1 MSRPRADSL
10 QSQRCNLSFET
21 PVYPLNGRCAEVDV
35 TPELVRAA
43 QQGDPAAM
51 EDLIS
56 GSYRAA
62 YTLALRLLGNPD
74 DAAEA
79 TQEAYIR
86 MVKGL
91 KRFREVGAF
100 PTWLFKIVSNVCM
113 TEMRKR
119 SRRDLPVEMETMGGT
134 ERLPWTNEP
143 AAVDAESEAIGRVFW
158 GELEAAV
165 QELPEAYRS
174 VVVLRDVYGLSGE
187 ETGEILGVSS
197 GAVKVRLHRARR
209 RLRDRLAT
217 QFPEWVIGEEG
228 ERETT

>member
-1 MSRPRADSL
+1 M
-10 QSQRCNLSFET
+10 
-21 PVYPLNGRCAEVDV
+21 DV

-43 QQGDPAAM
+43 QRGDPAAL
-51 EDLIS
+51 EDLIA

-62 YTLALRLLGNPD
+62 YTLALRLMGNPD

-119 SRRDLPVEMETMGGT
+119 GRRDLPVEMETMTGT
-134 ERLPWTNEP
+134 ERLPWLEEP
-143 AAVDAESEAIGRVFW
+143 SLVDAEQTALGHIFW
-158 GELEAAV
+158 AELERSV
-165 QELPEAYRS
+165 QGLPESYRS

-187 ETGEILGVSS
+187 ETGDILGISP

-209 RLRDRLAT
+209 RLRDELAS
-217 QFPEWVIGEEG
+217 QFPEWTSSSGDAND
-228 ERETT
+228 ERETA

>member
-1 MSRPRADSL
+1 V
-10 QSQRCNLSFET
+10 N
-21 PVYPLNGRCAEVDV
+21 V

-43 QQGDPAAM
+43 QSGDPAAL
-51 EDLIS
+51 EDLIA

-86 MVKGL
+86 MMRGL

-119 SRRDLPVEMETMGGT
+119 ARRDVPVE
-134 ERLPWTNEP
+134 
-143 AAVDAESEAIGRVFW
+143 AATIEFSAPEDAEDLAVGRVFW
-158 GELEAAV
+158 GELEQSV
-165 QELPEAYRS
+165 QKLPEVYRS
-174 VVVLRDVYGLSGE
+174 VVVLRDIYGLSGE
-187 ETGEILGVSS
+187 ETAEMLGVSP
-197 GAVKVRLHRARR
+197 GAVKVRLHRARK
-209 RLRDRLAT
+209 RLRDELAA
-217 QFPEWVIGEEG
+217 QFPEWASGD
-228 ERETT
+228 ERETA

>member
-1 MSRPRADSL
+1 M
-10 QSQRCNLSFET
+10 
-21 PVYPLNGRCAEVDV
+21 DV

-51 EDLIS
+51 EDLIA

-86 MVKGL
+86 VVRSL

-113 TEMRKR
+113 TEIRKR
-119 SRRDLPVEMETMGGT
+119 NRRELPVEMETMDRPGPDDS
-134 ERLPWTNEP
+134 ER
-143 AAVDAESEAIGRVFW
+143 EAIGHVFW
-158 GELEAAV
+158 EEIEKTVAD
-165 QELPEAYRS
+165 LPEAYRT

-187 ETGEILGVSS
+187 ETGEILGISP

-209 RLRDRLAT
+209 RLRDDLAG
-217 QFPEWVIGEEG
+217 QFPEWASGGEG
-228 ERETT
+228 ERETA

>member
-1 MSRPRADSL
+1 M
-10 QSQRCNLSFET
+10 N
-21 PVYPLNGRCAEVDV
+21 V

-43 QQGDPAAM
+43 QSGDPAAL
-51 EDLIS
+51 EDLIA

-91 KRFREVGAF
+91 RRFREVGAF

-113 TEMRKR
+113 TEIRKR
-119 SRRDLPVEMETMGGT
+119 NRRDVPTEVEEMVDF
-134 ERLPWTNEP
+134 
-143 AAVDAESEAIGRVFW
+143 AAPEDAEAAALGKVFW
-158 GELEAAV
+158 GELESSV
-165 QELPEAYRS
+165 RGLPEVYRS
-174 VVVLRDVYGLSGE
+174 VIVLRDVYGLSGE
-187 ETGEILGVSS
+187 ETAEVLGVSP

-209 RLRDRLAT
+209 RLRDELAG
-217 QFPEWVIGEEG
+217 QFPEWANGE
-228 ERETT
+228 ERETA

>member
-1 MSRPRADSL
+1 L
-10 QSQRCNLSFET
+10 
-21 PVYPLNGRCAEVDV
+21 DV
-35 TPELVRAA
+35 TPDLVRAA

-51 EDLIS
+51 EDLIA

-62 YTLALRLLGNPD
+62 YTLALRLMGNPD

-113 TEMRKR
+113 TEIRKR
-119 SRRDLPVEMETMGGT
+119 NRRDLPVEIETMDAT
-134 ERLPWTNEP
+134 ETRRPIDEP
-143 AAVDAESEAIGRVFW
+143 SVIDAESAALGRIFW
-158 GELEAAV
+158 AELEATV
-165 QELPEAYRS
+165 QKLPEAYRS

-187 ETGEILGVSS
+187 ETGEILGISP

-209 RLRDRLAT
+209 RLRDDLAG
-217 QFPEWVIGEEG
+217 QFPEWATPSGDGKG
-228 ERETT
+228 ERETA

>member
-1 MSRPRADSL
+1 
-10 QSQRCNLSFET
+10 
-21 PVYPLNGRCAEVDV
+21 VDV

-43 QQGDPAAM
+43 QRGDPAAL
-51 EDLIS
+51 EDLIA

-62 YTLALRLLGNPD
+62 YTLALRLMGNPD

-100 PTWLFKIVSNVCM
+100 PTWLFRIVSNVCM

-119 SRRDLPVEMETMGGT
+119 SRRDLPMEMDTMTGT
-134 ERLPWTNEP
+134 ERLPWLEEP
-143 AAVDAESEAIGRVFW
+143 SLVDAEQTALGHIFW
-158 GELEAAV
+158 AELERSV
-165 QELPEAYRS
+165 QDLPESYRS

-187 ETGEILGVSS
+187 ETGEILGISP

-209 RLRDRLAT
+209 KLRDELAD
-217 QFPEWVIGEEG
+217 QFPEWASTTGGANGEQ
-228 ERETT
+228 RETA

>member
-1 MSRPRADSL
+1 M
-10 QSQRCNLSFET
+10 N
-21 PVYPLNGRCAEVDV
+21 V

-43 QQGDPAAM
+43 QSGDPAAM
-51 EDLIS
+51 EDLIA

-62 YTLALRLLGNPD
+62 YTLALRLMGNPD

-86 MVKGL
+86 MMRGL

-119 SRRDLPVEMETMGGT
+119 SRRDTPMEVETM
-134 ERLPWTNEP
+134 EYASSE
-143 AAVDAESEAIGRVFW
+143 DAEDLAVGKVFW
-158 GELEAAV
+158 GELEESV
-165 QELPEAYRS
+165 RKLPEVYRS
-174 VVVLRDVYGLSGE
+174 VVVLRDIYGLSGE
-187 ETGEILGVSS
+187 ETADALGVSP

-209 RLRDRLAT
+209 RLRDELAVH
-217 QFPEWVIGEEG
+217 FPEWAGG
-228 ERETT
+228 DERETA

>member
-1 MSRPRADSL
+1 
-10 QSQRCNLSFET
+10 
-21 PVYPLNGRCAEVDV
+21 VDV

-43 QQGDPAAM
+43 QEGDPAAL

-62 YTLALRLLGNPD
+62 YTLALRLMGNPD
-74 DAAEA
+74 DAAEC

-86 MVKGL
+86 MVRGL
-91 KRFREVGAF
+91 KKFREVGAF

-119 SRRDLPVEMETMGGT
+119 SRRDLPIDIDAPDVP
-134 ERLPWTNEP
+134 ERQPLIDQPDTAD
-143 AAVDAESEAIGRVFW
+143 AADKALGKIFW
-158 GELEAAV
+158 DELEGKV
-165 QELPEAYRS
+165 QALPEAYRS

-187 ETGEILGVSS
+187 ETGEILGISP

-209 RLRDRLAT
+209 QLRDELVE
-217 QFPEWVIGEEG
+217 QFPEWQHKTTGDK
-228 ERETT
+228 RETA

>member
-1 MSRPRADSL
+1 
-10 QSQRCNLSFET
+10 
-21 PVYPLNGRCAEVDV
+21 VDV
-35 TPELVRAA
+35 TPDLVRAA
-43 QQGDPAAM
+43 QRGDPAAL
-51 EDLIS
+51 EDLIA

-62 YTLALRLLGNPD
+62 YTLALRLMGNPD

-119 SRRDLPVEMETMGGT
+119 ARRDLPVEMETMTGT
-134 ERLPWTNEP
+134 ERLPWLEEP
-143 AAVDAESEAIGRVFW
+143 SLIDAEQTALGHIFW
-158 GELEAAV
+158 AELERSV
-165 QELPEAYRS
+165 QALPEGYRS

-187 ETGEILGVSS
+187 ETGDILGISA

-209 RLRDRLAT
+209 RLRDELAD
-217 QFPEWVIGEEG
+217 QFPEWTSPSGDAND
-228 ERETT
+228 ERETA

>member
-1 MSRPRADSL
+1 
-10 QSQRCNLSFET
+10 
-21 PVYPLNGRCAEVDV
+21 VDV

-51 EDLIS
+51 EDLIA

-62 YTLALRLLGNPD
+62 YTLALRLMGNPD

-86 MVKGL
+86 MVRGL

-119 SRRDLPVEMETMGGT
+119 GRRDLPVEMETMDGA
-134 ERLPWTNEP
+134 ERLPMGD
-143 AAVDAESEAIGRVFW
+143 AVPMDAEEAAIGNLFW
-158 GELEAAV
+158 GELERSV
-165 QELPEAYRS
+165 RSLPAPYRS
-174 VVVLRDVYGLSGE
+174 VVLLRDVYGLSGE
-187 ETGEILGVSS
+187 ETGEILGISS

-209 RLRDRLAT
+209 KLKEELAG
-217 QFPEWVIGEEG
+217 QFPEWATGNG
-228 ERETT
+228 ERETA

>member
-1 MSRPRADSL
+1 
-10 QSQRCNLSFET
+10 
-21 PVYPLNGRCAEVDV
+21 VDV

-43 QQGDPAAM
+43 QSGDPAAL
-51 EDLIS
+51 EDLIA

-62 YTLALRLLGNPD
+62 YTLALRLMGNPD

-100 PTWLFKIVSNVCM
+100 PTWMFKIVSNVCM

-119 SRRDLPVEMETMGGT
+119 SRRDTPMEVEEMDRAGPDGSEDV
-134 ERLPWTNEP
+134 
-143 AAVDAESEAIGRVFW
+143 AVGRVIW
-158 GELEAAV
+158 GELERSV
-165 QELPEAYRS
+165 QRLPEVYRS

-187 ETGEILGVSS
+187 ETAEVLGVSP

-209 RLRDRLAT
+209 RLRDELVGR
-217 QFPEWVIGEEG
+217 FPEWATGDK
-228 ERETT
+228 RETA